1 MRSSTIKG
9 MGCGHDHGPVD
20 YGRAFAIGI
29 TLNTAYVVAEA
40 GYGIAS
46 HSLALVADAGHNL
59 SDVLGLGLGWLAVA
73 LAKRPPTPRRTYG
86 LRRSSVLAALANAV
100 LLLVA
105 IGAIAWE
112 AVGRFAH
119 PEPVAG
125 GRVMAVAAAGILVNG
140 ITAWLFASGR
150 KGDLN
155 VRAAFSHMMVDAL
168 VSLGVVLAG
177 LAIRVTGATWIDPL
191 ASLVVA
197 GLVGWGTWGLLR
209 ESMDLALD
217 AVPEGIDPAAVR
229 GFFEGLPEVAEVH
242 DLHVWAMSTTETAL
256 TAHVVCPEGMGDAR
270 LHVVSEELH
279 DRFGIEHATVQVE
292 RGDGCRMRSM
302 AF

>member
-1 MRSSTIKG
+1 MCAHG
-9 MGCGHDHGPVD
+9 HPHGHDHGPVD

-29 TLNTAYVVAEA
+29 ALNAAYVVAEA
-40 GYGIAS
+40 AFGLAS

-59 SDVLGLGLGWLAVA
+59 SDVLGLALGWLAVV
-73 LAKRPPTPRRTYG
+73 LAKRPPTPRHTYG
-86 LRRSSVLAALANAV
+86 LRRSSVLAALGNAV

-105 IGAIAWE
+105 IGAVAWE
-112 AVGRFAH
+112 AVGRLMR

-125 GRVMAVAAAGILVNG
+125 TIVMAVAGAGILVNG
-140 ITAWLFASGR
+140 FSAWLFASGR

-177 LAIRVTGATWIDPL
+177 LAIRFTGAAWIDPL
-191 ASLVVA
+191 VSLGVA
-197 GLVGWGTWGLLR
+197 GLVAWGTWGLLR
-209 ESMDLALD
+209 ESVDLALD
-217 AVPEGIDPAAVR
+217 AVPEGIDPLAVR
-229 GFFEGLPEVAEVH
+229 GYFEGLPEVAEIH

-256 TAHVVCPEGMGDAR
+256 TAHVVCPGGMGDAR
-270 LHVVSEELH
+270 LHTVSEELH

-292 RGDGCRMRSM
+292 RGDGCRLREL
-302 AF
+302 AI